1 MGKPSSN
8 YRADIDGLRGIA
20 VLCVVLFHAGVAG
33 FDGGFV
39 GVDIFFVISGYLIC
53 GIIQREISEQRFSY
67 AKFYARRAR
76 RILPALFV
84 VLLVCFVTAAPV
96 MTGAEMQ
103 DFAKSAVANIAAV
116 SNIYF
121 WKSANYFSTSAE
133 LKPLM
138 MTWSLSVEE
147 QFYLFFPPVLL
158 LIRRYRWSVGGVL
171 AALTALSLIASVWMT
186 SRNPSTAFFLLPA
199 RAWEL
204 GIGAL
209 LAHYDGR
216 AAPARPS

>member
-1 MGKPSSN
+1 MTQPSSP
-8 YRADIDGLRGIA
+8 YRSDIDGLRGIA
-20 VLCVVLFHAGVAG
+20 VSSVILFHAGVRG
-33 FDGGFV
+33 FSGGFV

-53 GIIQREISEQRFSY
+53 GIIQREIAEQRFSY

-76 RILPALFV
+76 RILPALFA
-84 VLLVCFVTAAPV
+84 VLLVCFVAAALV

-103 DFAKSAVANIAAV
+103 DFSKSALANIGAV
-116 SNIYF
+116 SNVYF
-121 WKSANYFSTSAE
+121 WKSANYFSSSAE

-158 LIRRYRWSVGGVL
+158 LIRRYRWNTGAAL
-171 AALTALSLIASVWMT
+171 AALTAASLLASVWMT
-186 SRNPSTAFFLLPA
+186 SRNPSTAFFLLPS

-204 GIGAL
+204 GVGAL
-209 LAHYDGR
+209 LAHYDSR
-216 AAPARPS
+216 A